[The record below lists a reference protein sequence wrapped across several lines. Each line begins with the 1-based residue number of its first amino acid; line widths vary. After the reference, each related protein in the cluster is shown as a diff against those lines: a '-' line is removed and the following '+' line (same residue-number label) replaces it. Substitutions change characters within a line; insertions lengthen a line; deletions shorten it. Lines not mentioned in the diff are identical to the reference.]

1 MRLRSHLVALV
12 VGVLLP
18 LLAFS
23 VVMVFQVH
31 RQARDRKSVV

>member
-1 MRLRSHLVALV
+1 MRLRSYLVVLV

-23 VVMVFQVH
+23 VVMMFLVN
-31 RQARDRKSVV
+31 RQARTS